1 MLDWLPLSRCITNV
15 FYKTLVFRSI
25 DPANIQS
32 HFIIDITFCRV
43 EEFFSLVFTIL
54 LSMPLLD
61 AYEVSDHCYLPQS
74 VDGIDCEP
82 QQDLLEAIAVVGFSI
97 KFPQDA
103 VSPASFWSMLEERRC
118 AMTTWPEDRI
128 NLDAFYHPDS
138 DRRDTVR
145 ARLTSMRALA
155 DIKRYL

>member
-1 MLDWLPLSRCITNV
+1 
-15 FYKTLVFRSI
+15 
-25 DPANIQS
+25 
-32 HFIIDITFCRV
+32 
-43 EEFFSLVFTIL
+43 
-54 LSMPLLD
+54 MPLLD
-61 AYEVSDHCYLPQS
+61 AYEVSDHSHLPQS

-128 NLDAFYHPDS
+128 NIDAFYHPDS

-145 ARLTSMRALA
+145 ARLISMRALA